1 MYRVLPFFLL
11 SLIIR
16 AQVSA
21 PVLDKP
27 PQDIDDALRA
37 RITQFYDLALAP
49 SGLLITQFTLL
60 ATLAQT
66 TPIMINRLA
75 EIMVMDR
82 TTLTRNLRPLT
93 IQGLVWI
100 EEGEDRRTHLV
111 LLTRAGEQAM
121 LRAFPLWKEAQ
132 SRIVRALGQERF
144 DHLLTDLSA
153 VLAST
158 R

>member
-1 MYRVLPFFLL
+1 MEMKELAAVQGCACAN
-11 SLIIR
+11 IR
-16 AQVSA
+16 RT
-21 PVLDKP
+21 D
-27 PQDIDDALRA
+27 RA
-37 RITQFYDLALAP
+37 ITQFYDEALAP
-49 SGLLITQFTLL
+49 SGLHTTQFTLL

-66 TPIMINRLA
+66 APIMINRLA

-93 IQGLVWI
+93 KQGLVRV
-100 EEGEDRRTHLV
+100 EEGEDRRAHLV
-111 LLTRAGEQAM
+111 LLTPEGEQAL

-132 SRIVRALGQERF
+132 AHIVDALGQKRF

-153 VLAST
+153 VIAST

>member
-1 MYRVLPFFLL
+1 ME
-11 SLIIR
+11 IR
-16 AQVSA
+16 DMAAVRQCA
-21 PVLDKP
+21 CANIRRTD
-27 PQDIDDALRA
+27 RA
-37 RITQFYDLALAP
+37 ITQFYDEALAP

-66 TPIMINRLA
+66 APIMINRLA

-93 IQGLVWI
+93 KQGLVRI

-111 LLTRAGEQAM
+111 LLTREGEQA
-121 LRAFPLWKEAQ
+121 LLQAFPLWKEAQ

-153 VLAST
+153 TLGST

>member
-1 MYRVLPFFLL
+1 MEIGDMAAVRQCACAN
-11 SLIIR
+11 IR
-16 AQVSA
+16 RT
-21 PVLDKP
+21 D
-27 PQDIDDALRA
+27 RA
-37 RITQFYDLALAP
+37 ITQFYDEALAP

-66 TPIMINRLA
+66 APIMINRLA

-93 IQGLVWI
+93 KQGLVRI

-111 LLTRAGEQAM
+111 LLTREGEQAL
-121 LRAFPLWKEAQ
+121 LRALPLWKEAQ
-132 SRIVRALGQERF
+132 SRIVRALGQEHF